1 MNSLQALWAAG
12 SIAVI
17 GATERPGAMGRL
29 PIDYLQKYGYQGF
42 IAPVNPKGGEVLGL
56 RVFPSMASIERPVDL
71 ALVMVPAAAVLEA
84 VTDCAQAGTS
94 VCIVMS
100 SGFAETGAAGASVQA
115 ELVRVARA
123 HGMRL
128 VGPNCIGAVGGPAR
142 VLATFSPVFSS
153 TTTPIPAGNIALV
166 SQSGALGFGALS
178 LGIERGVPIGIA
190 VTTGNEAD
198 VTAVDV
204 AVQLVSDP
212 TVDAV
217 LIYIESLGEINSLA
231 HAAALKPIAVVKAG
245 RSEAGAKAAASHTG
259 ALASA
264 DKVVDAALRQAGI
277 ARVADIDALLDAG
290 ALFATGARMPGRRI
304 GIVTTS
310 GGSGILAAD
319 AIAACGMQIA
329 ELDDATIVELSAVV
343 PSYGNAT
350 NPVDVTAAVMAEPGL
365 FERCVDRLAADPG
378 VDAIVAC
385 FAVLV
390 GDDVTRIAR
399 ALGAVRTRTGLPVVA
414 VRTGAA
420 SLAPEGA
427 ALLAANG
434 VPVYPTPERAVAAL
448 QALSATSM
456 RRDREVIAGPLAP
469 APGAGASE
477 KQVKVILADA
487 GLPVPSSELIGS
499 VAAAVD
505 AVSRFGGVAVFKA
518 VVPGLVHKSDA
529 GGVVLGV
536 TAETAAEVF
545 TRLAALG
552 GQVLAERFVRGGVEA
567 IVGITASALGPVLTV
582 GVGGVLTEI
591 VADAAV
597 RLLPV
602 DEIDVREMIAETALA
617 PMLAGARGA
626 APSDI
631 DALVRAVVRLAD
643 CTREW
648 PTGFELDLNPIA
660 VLADGCWILD
670 AMYFDASTGDQLQQA
685 GRH

>member
-1 MNSLQALWAAG
+1 
-12 SIAVI
+12 
-17 GATERPGAMGRL
+17 
-29 PIDYLQKYGYQGF
+29 
-42 IAPVNPKGGEVLGL
+42 
-56 RVFPSMASIERPVDL
+56 
-71 ALVMVPAAAVLEA
+71 MVPASAVLAAVTE
-84 VTDCAQAGTS
+84 CAQAGTS

-100 SGFAETGAAGASVQA
+100 SGFAETGADGAKAQA

-142 VLATFSPVFSS
+142 VLATFSPVFSAAS
-153 TTTPIPAGNIALV
+153 TPIPAGNVALV

-204 AVQLVSDP
+204 AARLVDDP
-212 TVDAV
+212 SIDAV
-217 LIYIESLGEINSLA
+217 LMYIESLGEISALA
-231 HAAALKPIAVVKAG
+231 KAAAVKPIAVIKAG

-264 DKVVDAALRQAGI
+264 DKVVDSALRQAGI

-290 ALFATGARMPGRRI
+290 ALFATGARMLGKRI

-319 AIAACGMQIA
+319 AIEACRMQLA
-329 ELDDATIVELSAVV
+329 ELEPATIADLSAVV

-350 NPVDVTAAVMAEPGL
+350 NPVDVTAAV
-365 FERCVDRLAADPG
+365 LAADPG

-390 GDDVTRIAR
+390 GADVTRIAR
-399 ALGAVRTRTGLPVVA
+399 ALGAVRTRTGLPVLA

-420 SLAPEGA
+420 SLAPEGTA
-427 ALLAANG
+427 VLAANG

-448 QALSATSM
+448 QALHATSQ
-456 RRDREVIAGPLAP
+456 RRTRVIPAGSIAQVPEV
-469 APGAGASE
+469 GASE
-477 KQVKVILADA
+477 KQVKQILAAA
-487 GLPVPSSELIGS
+487 GLPVPESVLVSSAS
-499 VAAAVD
+499 D
-505 AVSRFGGVAVFKA
+505 AVNAISQVGGLAVCKA
-518 VVPGLVHKSDA
+518 IVPGLLHKSDA

-536 TAETAAEVF
+536 TEKNAVDVF
-545 TRLAALG
+545 TRLEALG
-552 GQVLAERFVRGGVEA
+552 GQVLVERFVQGGVEA
-567 IVGITASALGPVLTV
+567 IVGVTPSALGPVLTI

-602 DEIDVREMIAETALA
+602 DEFDVREMIAETALA
-617 PMLAGARGA
+617 LMLAGARGA
-626 APSDI
+626 APSDLE
-631 DALVRAVVRLAD
+631 AFVRMVLQLAS

-648 PTGFELDLNPIA
+648 PTGFELDLNPVA
-660 VLADGCWILD
+660 VLDDGCWILD
-670 AMYFDASTGDQLQQA
+670 AMYADALDVNSLQQVE
-685 GRH
+685 GR